1 MIFMLLPPS
10 FPIKPCQPHTIY
22 QKSKRSTRVTNKHSI
37 QINFTSENFA
47 FQTAPSMV
55 SATVFFRNLINHR
68 SSYLRIN
75 LASIYQFQE
84 LYINSETIVLL
95 KSKFFRYVVTKN
107 IRKFINNIFHSIHEN
122 NVGKMNFLDS
132 QKLRLAK
139 INLTEVLTLRQL

>member
-1 MIFMLLPPS
+1 
-10 FPIKPCQPHTIY
+10 
-22 QKSKRSTRVTNKHSI
+22 
-37 QINFTSENFA
+37 
-47 FQTAPSMV
+47 MV